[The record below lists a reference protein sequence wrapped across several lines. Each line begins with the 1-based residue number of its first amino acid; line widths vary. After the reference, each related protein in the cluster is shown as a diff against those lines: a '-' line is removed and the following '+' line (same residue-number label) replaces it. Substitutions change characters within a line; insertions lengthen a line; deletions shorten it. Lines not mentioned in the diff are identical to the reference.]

1 MQQSDSNIWTAQIER
16 LKGAYAPATIKSY
29 YTDMRTLVDWC
40 VRHDLNWNALSPE
53 DVCDFLEHES
63 QRGMC
68 HGTVLRRVYSARR
81 VFTLAGISD
90 PTNNPEVELCLR
102 RIARA
107 RPTRPKQA
115 RGLSLAALHE
125 LLDVQP
131 GTPWGL
137 RNRALLSL
145 GYDLLARRSEITAL
159 RGEDVSWRSDGTL
172 EVILR
177 RSKTDQ
183 SGRGRIAFTSPRSAE
198 LVGQWLEWRGGE
210 IGPLFC
216 AIYRGVAID
225 RPLSGSTVKNIIK
238 SSARL
243 AGYDKWVVDDFSAH
257 SLRVGA
263 AQELLRQGNDSIAIM
278 RAGGWRTHAVLAR
291 YLEKA
296 EHNVWTTPARSRA

>member
-1 MQQSDSNIWTAQIER
+1 MGTQSDNWQDFISR
-16 LKGAYAPATIKSY
+16 LNGAYAPATIKSY

-40 VRHDLNWNALSPE
+40 VRHDLNWNALSPQ
-53 DVCDFLEHES
+53 DICDFLEHEAK
-63 QRGMC
+63 RGMC
-68 HGTVLRRVYSARR
+68 HGTTLRRVYSARR
-81 VFTLAGISD
+81 VFTLAGMSD
-90 PTNNPEVELCLR
+90 PTDDPDVELCLR

-115 RGLSLAALHE
+115 RGLSLAALRK

-159 RGEDVSWRSDGTL
+159 RSDDVSWRRDGTL

-183 SGRGRIAFTSPRSAE
+183 SGRGRIAFTSSRSAE
-198 LVGQWLEWRGGE
+198 LLSDWLEWRGGD
-210 IGPLFC
+210 IDPVFC
-216 AIYRGVAID
+216 AIYRGVAIN
-225 RPLSGSTVKNIIK
+225 RPLSGSTVKSIIK
-238 SSARL
+238 SSARA
-243 AGYDKWVVDDFSAH
+243 AGYDQWVVDAFSTH

-263 AQELLRQGNDSIAIM
+263 AQELLRRGHDSVAIM
-278 RAGGWRTHAVLAR
+278 RAGGWRTPTILAR

-296 EHNVWTTPARSRA
+296 EHNVWESA